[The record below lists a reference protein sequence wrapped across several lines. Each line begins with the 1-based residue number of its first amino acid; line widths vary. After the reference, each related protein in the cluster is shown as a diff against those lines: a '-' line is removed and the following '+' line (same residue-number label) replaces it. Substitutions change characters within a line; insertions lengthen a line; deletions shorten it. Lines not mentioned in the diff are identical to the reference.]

1 MANSIK
7 KWRKL
12 GRRVAGDIPVGQIMV
27 IGLIAVPLVL
37 ALIIFREEI
46 YLFLIDQ
53 WVELVTTE

>member
-1 MANSIK
+1 MRHSVTLK
-7 KWRKL
+7 KT
-12 GRRVAGDIPVGQIMV
+12 GRTISGEVPVGQIMT
-27 IGLIAVPLVL
+27 IGLIVIPLVL